1 MKLLST
7 SDTEVIKY
15 CQGQFGF
22 DLLRVNFV
30 HCNEIK
36 SQFCEDV
43 LVCADLLIIRRSLN
57 YRLTYLVIYFLI
69 LFYIYQG
76 LC

>member
-22 DLLRVNFV
+22 DLLSVNFV
-30 HCNEIK
+30 HCNEI
-36 SQFCEDV
+36 
-43 LVCADLLIIRRSLN
+43 
-57 YRLTYLVIYFLI
+57 
-69 LFYIYQG
+69 
-76 LC
+76 